1 MVVGWRTRAG
11 SSTSGRSISWYG
23 ICDSAFAMRFS
34 RARFLSTAC
43 SAHLGASAMCVR
55 SSIASSLR
63 WDVAA
68 GTPQQPELLVRP
80 GYSDVVF
87 DAVRHYSSVLMQQA
101 RSQTDSDFD
110 EVTKIDRP
118 APARV
123 IGQRRLSRAAN
134 WDSRPLAVRQN

>member
-1 MVVGWRTRAG
+1 M
-11 SSTSGRSISWYG
+11 
-23 ICDSAFAMRFS
+23 
-34 RARFLSTAC
+34 
-43 SAHLGASAMCVR
+43 
-55 SSIASSLR
+55 
-63 WDVAA
+63 
-68 GTPQQPELLVRP
+68 RP